1 MRIGVIGAGA
11 MGATYGGLLAAAGAD
26 VHLVD
31 VWTAHVEAINANGL
45 TIDRPADG
53 PLTVEVPATTDPTTV
68 GPVDLAVV
76 FVKAHQI
83 EDALSLAAPMI
94 DDETVVVTL
103 QNGLDHVD
111 RIAEFVPRE
120 RILGGA
126 TTFGAE
132 VHGPGHVRLAGRGV
146 NKLGGPDRAAADRVA
161 DTFTAAGLETEV
173 VADPEAHIWH
183 KQFTSVG
190 LKPVAALTE
199 LLDGP
204 IAEFEPTWSVVETLI
219 TEAIEVARAR
229 DVRILGDPIADTRE
243 LCLEVVYDARSSML
257 EDVLNER
264 PTEIDAINGA
274 VVAYG
279 EAAGVPTPVNR
290 MATALVKGKERS
302 YRENSTADR

>member
-1 MRIGVIGAGA
+1 MRIGVVGAGA
-11 MGATYGGLLAAAGAD
+11 MGGTFGGLLAAAGGD

-31 VWTAHVEAINANGL
+31 IREPHVQAIRERGL
-45 TIDRPADG
+45 RIDRPDDAQLVVD
-53 PLTVEVPATTDPTTV
+53 VPATTDPAAV
-68 GPVDLAVV
+68 GPVDLAIV
-76 FVKAHQI
+76 FVKTHQI
-83 EDALSLAAPMI
+83 EDALPMAAPMI

-111 RIAEFVPRE
+111 RIAAFVPRD

-132 VHGPGHVRLAGRGV
+132 VIDPGHVRLVGRGV
-146 NKLGGPDRAAADRVA
+146 NRLGGPDRSAAERVA
-161 DTFTAAGLETEV
+161 ETFDAAGLATEV
-173 VADPEAHIWH
+173 VDDPKAHIWH

-190 LKPVAALTE
+190 LKPVAALTG

-219 TEAIEVARAR
+219 AEAIDVARAR
-229 DVRILGDPIADTRE
+229 DVAILGDPVAETRE
-243 LCLEVVYDARSSML
+243 LCLEVVYDGRSSML

-279 EAAGVPTPVNR
+279 EEAGVETPVNR
-290 MATALVKGKERS
+290 VATALVKGKEQS
-302 YRENSTADR
+302 YLADVPED

>member
-1 MRIGVIGAGA
+1 MRIGMIGAGA
-11 MGATYGGLLAAAGAD
+11 MGGTYGGLLAEAGAD
-26 VHLVD
+26 VHLFD
-31 VWTAHVEAINANGL
+31 SWTDHVEAIRANGL
-45 TIDRPADG
+45 TIDRPADP
-53 PLTVEVPATTDPTTV
+53 PLTVDIPATTDPADI

-83 EDALSLAAPMI
+83 EDALPMAAPMI
-94 DDETVVVTL
+94 DDDTVVVTL
-103 QNGLDHVD
+103 QNGLDHID
-111 RIAEFVPRE
+111 RIAAFVPRE

-132 VHGPGHVRLAGRGV
+132 VRGPGHVRLAGRGM
-146 NKLGGPDRAAADRVA
+146 NKLGGPDRGAADRVA
-161 DTFTAAGLETEV
+161 DTFTAAGLATEV
-173 VADPEAHIWH
+173 VDDPEAHIWH

-204 IAEFEPTWSVVETLI
+204 IAEFGPTWSVVETLI
-219 TEAIEVARAR
+219 TEAIDVARAR
-229 DVRILGDPIADTRE
+229 DIPVLGDPIADTRE

-279 EAAGVPTPVNR
+279 ESAGVPTPMNR

-302 YRENSTADR
+302 YRDDSD